1 MTRRENDFYPT
12 LDNNAIERLMTYWD
26 IWVDADIF
34 EPCAG
39 DLHLVKQLKDL
50 EYYSVQY
57 TDLKILGD
65 CKYFD
70 ATSKYMWED
79 REAEKGKPDFTITN
93 SPFALAPKILP
104 LAYEYS
110 KYGVAMLLRLS
121 YLEPCKN
128 RAVWLAEHPISKIIS
143 IPRISFTGDGK
154 SDFVATAWFVW
165 DKRTDEQEIVV
176 SP

>member
-12 LDNNAIERLMTYWD
+12 LDDSAIGQLMKYWD
-26 IWVDADIF
+26 VPKHASIL

-57 TDLKILGD
+57 ADLKILGD

-70 ATSKYMWED
+70 ATSKYMWGN
-79 REAEKGKPDFTITN
+79 RETEKGKPDFTITN
-93 SPFALAPKILP
+93 PPFALAHKILP

-154 SDFVATAWFVW
+154 KDMVATAWFVW
-165 DKRTDEQEIVV
+165 DKRTNKQEIVV
-176 SP
+176 SS